1 MLRLAD
7 PWYLLLLAA
16 IAVMIAYTRK
26 RQPPPRMAV
35 SDTTAAAGVAPTFW
49 LRTRRFLPVISWL
62 ILALLAVAL
71 SRPQWGVQKIET
83 RTEGVNIVLAMDVS
97 RSMSA
102 FDFKTEGE
110 VVNRLTA
117 VKSVVSDFI
126 AGRTGD
132 RIGLVVFGTNAFTQ
146 VPLTRDYDTIAYIL
160 DRVEIGAA
168 GDNTAIGDAI
178 GISLKRLKDIK
189 SKSNLIILLTD
200 GKSNAGEMS
209 PAEAAKL
216 AAERG
221 VKVYTIGVGSRG
233 RAPFLVDHP
242 LFGQQYVYRQ
252 VDMDEAALKKIAAET
267 GGQYFRAADTKALE
281 KIYDKIDKME
291 KTTVKVTRFAETRE
305 LYGWLV
311 AVAAILLALRV
322 AAGNTRYLEVP

>member
-216 AAERG
+216 AAE
-221 VKVYTIGVGSRG
+221 
-233 RAPFLVDHP
+233 
-242 LFGQQYVYRQ
+242 
-252 VDMDEAALKKIAAET
+252 
-267 GGQYFRAADTKALE
+267 
-281 KIYDKIDKME
+281 
-291 KTTVKVTRFAETRE
+291 
-305 LYGWLV
+305 
-311 AVAAILLALRV
+311 
-322 AAGNTRYLEVP
+322 